1 MKKNKKLNKELTI
14 LMPCLNEEKTIGI
27 CIKKAKD
34 YLEKNNI
41 DGEILIVDNGSSDK
55 SISIAKKLG
64 ARVCIETKKGYGRAL
79 ITGLNNSYGKY
90 IIYGDCDDSYDFSSL
105 DNYLIKL
112 KEGYSL
118 VNGNRFKGGIEKG
131 AILVI

>member
-1 MKKNKKLNKELTI
+1 MYMERKIIFDKELTI
-14 LMPCLNEEKTIGI
+14 LMPCLNEEKTIGN

-34 YLEKNNI
+34 YLKENNI
-41 DGEILIVDNGSSDK
+41 DGEILVVDNGSSDG

-64 ARVCIETKKGYGRAL
+64 ARVCFEPKKGYGNAL

-105 DNYLIKL
+105 DNYLVKL
-112 KEGYSL
+112 REG
-118 VNGNRFKGGIEKG
+118 
-131 AILVI
+131 